1 MITIKLDY
9 INNQIN
15 KIEIK
20 GHANAGKY
28 GQDIVCSAVSACV
41 IGGINNLNGFNKNEI
56 EIKEGY
62 VLIDIKH
69 TLDEHDIVTLET
81 IIRQLETISESNSK
95 HIQIVRKEY

>member
-1 MITIKLDY
+1 MLKI
-9 INNQIN
+9 INNNAEIKN
-15 KIEIK
+15 KINGNRVLDMELLEEILD
-20 GHANAGKY
+20 GANE
-28 GQDIVCSAVSACV
+28 
-41 IGGINNLNGFNKNEI
+41 NEI